1 MNGLTRATRVFP
13 SSALSPWGKAA
24 VMPARRGR
32 RRTEEN
38 CILGARAGMFYL
50 LEELMEL
57 NMVWEWEGW
66 RLGVW

>member
-1 MNGLTRATRVFP
+1 
-13 SSALSPWGKAA
+13 
-24 VMPARRGR
+24 MPARRGR